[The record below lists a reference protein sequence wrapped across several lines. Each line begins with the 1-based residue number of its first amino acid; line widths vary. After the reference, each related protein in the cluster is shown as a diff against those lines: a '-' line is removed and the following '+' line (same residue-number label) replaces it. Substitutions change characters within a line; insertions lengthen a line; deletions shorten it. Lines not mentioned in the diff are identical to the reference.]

1 MNYIPAPDMRVSQR
15 LQRRADIIA
24 RSLAALVAACGLL
37 LTISCSA
44 TDTPDESES
53 SVYSLAY
60 RVIPLPAQSQFQVEL
75 TLRQSQ
81 PLLREMR
88 MQASG
93 DFFSDFN
100 GDGNVSNQDGELV
113 WNPPER
119 GGVLTWLVQANR
131 LKTGDRYDAYMSD
144 TWALFRASDIIP
156 PAETRTALG
165 AASKTSLSFALP
177 SSWSSVTQYEGRN
190 DQYQIDNP
198 DRRFDR
204 PTGWILLGQLGVR
217 TEKIAGIQVKIAAPK
232 NHGVRRMDM
241 LALLSWTL
249 PEANRLF
256 PGLPARLTIISAN
269 EPMWR
274 GGLSAPSS
282 LYLHASL
289 PLISENGTSTLMHEV
304 VHIGMRASAADNADW
319 IIEGMAEYYGL
330 QLLLRSGT
338 ITENRYA
345 RALTSLKSW
354 SKDTQ
359 SLCGRSSRGAT
370 TAKSTVLMHDL
381 DQEIRSGS
389 DHMHSLDDVMNA
401 LSNLDQKISI
411 ADFVNEVAAVLP
423 TGSTVLD
430 DAELNLCK

>member
-1 MNYIPAPDMRVSQR
+1 
-15 LQRRADIIA
+15 
-24 RSLAALVAACGLL
+24 
-37 LTISCSA
+37 
-44 TDTPDESES
+44 
-53 SVYSLAY
+53 
-60 RVIPLPAQSQFQVEL
+60 
-75 TLRQSQ
+75 
-81 PLLREMR
+81 
-88 MQASG
+88 
-93 DFFSDFN
+93 
-100 GDGNVSNQDGELV
+100 
-113 WNPPER
+113 
-119 GGVLTWLVQANR
+119 
-131 LKTGDRYDAYMSD
+131 MSD

-165 AASKTSLSFALP
+165 ATSKTSLSFALP
-177 SSWSSVTQYEGRN
+177 SSWSSVTQYKGRN

-232 NHGVRRMDM
+232 NHGARRMDM

-256 PGLPARLTIISAN
+256 PGLPARLTIISAG

-354 SKDTQ
+354 SKEAQ
-359 SLCGRSSRGAT
+359 SLCSRSSRGAT
-370 TAKSTVLMHDL
+370 TAKSMVLMHDL
-381 DQEIRSGS
+381 DQEIRTGS
-389 DHMHSLDDVMNA
+389 DHMHNLDDVMNA

-411 ADFVNEVAAVLP
+411 ADFVKEVAAVLP